1 MEKSKETG
9 GRRRW
14 SPAERARW
22 VREYRASGL
31 SQEQFA
37 VQAQLSVGTLRGWIY
52 PRAVAESGVGGF
64 AAVQIVGGRGQSG
77 RGSVTVRWP
86 HGVEVELAANLDE
99 AGTLRLL
106 QNLVAPCSP

>member
-1 MEKSKETG
+1 MEKSKETE

-14 SPAERARW
+14 SPAERAQW

-37 VQAQLSVGTLRGWIY
+37 AQAQLSVGTLRGWIY
-52 PRAVAESGVGGF
+52 PRAVAESGIGRF
-64 AAVQIVGGRGQSG
+64 AAGQIVGGRGESC
-77 RGSVTVRWP
+77 RGLVTVRWP
-86 HGVEVELAANLDE
+86 HGVEVELAVNLDE
-99 AGTLRLL
+99 AGTLRLV